1 MTASR
6 RRIPRFRLFWFGLAL
21 AAIGMGLAVN
31 RLYETARK
39 EIADQGNRALHQ
51 AHSRA
56 QERVREYTDLVRRT
70 IVEELS
76 SFHLEGL
83 GRALRQWDDANTTII
98 GTFQW
103 TAGQGFDPE
112 SIFPPQVI
120 EANDLPVFWNEF
132 REWRA
137 SNAGN
142 THREPFVVNDCRSI
156 VYNTLD
162 TANFPVGTLR
172 YQAENLEIL
181 SYAGRDT
188 DPWCGWAGHLDDPDA
203 PWVFWYQAGPD
214 SPVRG
219 CFVNVEP
226 VIEALRGELT
236 DKSVAQI
243 DLVES
248 RSLKNAGRGDEVG
261 TLFDWLPAHTLT
273 FGLGEIFVE
282 KQTNVRFSAL
292 IVVLLVALFL
302 VGVAFLSVFSRR
314 EARDAERKT
323 TFVSQV
329 SHELRTPLTSI
340 RMFADMLA
348 SPDVTEEKRAKFA
361 GTISRESQRLGA
373 MIERLLTF
381 NALEKGK
388 LTVAIEPVNVGEVV
402 RETLDEM
409 EATLAEAGMRAE
421 ADLPKDVVLASSDRS
436 AVKQVLLNLID
447 NAVKYARDGKR
458 VRIELVTSI
467 DRINLRVTDHGPG
480 IASSLRA
487 RVFDPFVQG
496 GRTLTDKSPGVG
508 LGLSIAREMLRA
520 TGGDLVLVSS
530 PTGATFEM
538 RLAKL
543 NSIR

>member
-1 MTASR
+1 MTAR
-6 RRIPRFRLFWFGLAL
+6 RRIPRFRLFWLGLAL
-21 AAIGMGLAVN
+21 AAVGMGVAVN
-31 RLYETARK
+31 RLYETARR

-56 QERVREYTDLVRRT
+56 QERIREYTDLVRRT

-83 GRALRQWDDANTTII
+83 GRALRQWDDANTTIT

-103 TAGQGFDPE
+103 TENQGFDLE
-112 SIFPPQVI
+112 SNFPPQLV
-120 EANDLPVFWNEF
+120 EANNLPEFWNEF
-132 REWRA
+132 RAWRA
-137 SNAGN
+137 SNSAN
-142 THREPFVVNDCRSI
+142 TYREPFVVGNYRSV

-162 TANFPVGTLR
+162 TANFPAGSLR

-181 SYAGRDT
+181 SYAGRAT
-188 DPWCGWAGHLDDPDA
+188 DPWCGWAAHMDDPSA
-203 PWVFWYQAGPD
+203 PWVFWYQAGPE

-219 CFVNVEP
+219 CFVSVEP
-226 VIEALRGELT
+226 IVETLRSELT

-243 DLVES
+243 GLVAS
-248 RSLKNAGRGDEVG
+248 RSLKSVGRGDEVG
-261 TLFDWLPAHTLT
+261 TLFDWLPAYTLS
-273 FGLGEIFVE
+273 FDLGEIFLE

-292 IVVLLVALFL
+292 IVVLLVGLFS
-302 VGVAFLSVFSRR
+302 VGVAFLSLFSRK

-348 SPDVTEEKRAKFA
+348 APDVTEEKRAKFA

-388 LTVAIEPVNVGEVV
+388 LSVRIEPVDVTAIV
-402 RETLDEM
+402 RETLEEM

-421 ADLPKDVVLASSDRS
+421 ADLPKEVVVASTDRS

-447 NAVKYARDGKR
+447 NAVKYARDGKLVQVQL
-458 VRIELVTSI
+458 VRSI
-467 DRINLRVTDHGPG
+467 DRITLRVTDHGPG
-480 IASSLRA
+480 IANSLRA

-520 TGGDLVLVSS
+520 TGGDLVLISS
-530 PTGATFEM
+530 PSGAAFEM
-538 RLAKL
+538 RLANL
-543 NSIR
+543 NTPR